1 MTDVTHSMVSIT
13 LSVPEEMKDE
23 MEKFPEINWS
33 EVARQSIDEKLE
45 ELRFLEEFKRE
56 SDLTQEEAV
65 KLGRQLNEELAERYD
80 ETENEVR
87 S

>member
-1 MTDVTHSMVSIT
+1 VTDVTHSMVSIT

>member
-1 MTDVTHSMVSIT
+1 MVSIT

-23 MEKFPEINWS
+23 MENFPEINWS

-45 ELRFLEEFKRE
+45 ELKFLEEFKRE

-65 KLGRQLNEELAERYD
+65 KLGRQLNEELAGRYD

>member
-1 MTDVTHSMVSIT
+1 MVSIT

>member
-1 MTDVTHSMVSIT
+1 MVSIT

-23 MEKFPEINWS
+23 MEEFPEINWS
-33 EVARQSIDEKLE
+33 EVARQSIDEKLQ
-45 ELRFLEEFKRE
+45 ELRFLEEFKKE
-56 SDLTQEEAV
+56 SDLTEEEAV
-65 KLGRQLNEELAERYD
+65 KLGRRLNEELAERYD

>member
-1 MTDVTHSMVSIT
+1 MVSIT

-23 MEKFPEINWS
+23 MEEFPEINWS

-45 ELRFLEEFKRE
+45 ELRFLEEFKKE
-56 SDLTQEEAV
+56 SDLTEEEAV
-65 KLGRQLNEELAERYD
+65 KLGRRLNEELAERY
-80 ETENEVR
+80 EEAENEVR

>member
-1 MTDVTHSMVSIT
+1 MVSIT

-45 ELRFLEEFKRE
+45 ELRFLEEFKKE